1 MHAFDFSLLSTVVD
15 NGNDI
20 QYDRFRF
27 STNLYSFIA
36 VSVFPIEVS
45 SNEISCV
52 LLCFAL
58 CCTTHSFSC
67 VSYSLV
73 FYFSLSLS
81 RMFNFLFN
89 FPNEIKFQVKMLKI
103 KIIKKKIIDYHHHQQ
118 LNCNKSIPAKKIN
131 WKDTELKLWRSEHE
145 STRTVHSEILSIE
158 FYSLGFQFF
167 SAKRHFPC

>member
-1 MHAFDFSLLSTVVD
+1 MKSVQMKSVVFCCALHCAAPHTV
-15 NGNDI
+15 
-20 QYDRFRF
+20 FRVF
-27 STNLYSFIA
+27 RTVWFFI
-36 VSVFPIEVS
+36 
-45 SNEISCV
+45 
-52 LLCFAL
+52 
-58 CCTTHSFSC
+58 
-67 VSYSLV
+67 
-73 FYFSLSLS
+73 SLSLS